1 MLLIPVSAVV
11 IWSASTIYEQQLQQ
25 LQQDATRLAATIAAH
40 VDQTDAAE
48 DQFLRDFVK
57 AIPLPDGSIVR
68 VEDDRGNVLVRHQ
81 AGPAYLELEAR
92 LGASRTTRHPWT
104 VTVGLPTALAQDRTS
119 AVYRRMILISGV
131 ATVVL
136 LIMEAWFARRFLR
149 SFFRLERAAD
159 RVGAGDLSTPAREPM
174 PTRELEHLRD
184 AFREMVVKLRD
195 AREAIARQVEE
206 ERRMRREVE
215 SLQQQVIRQERLAA
229 IGLLLSGIAHE
240 LNNPLQAISG
250 FAELL
255 QRDRDV
261 RPDVRADLALIQK
274 ESARASGIIRN
285 LSRFSRQQ
293 HSVPTTV
300 LLGDVV
306 SSVIELR
313 QRRLQ
318 EQGVT
323 FEIEERAT
331 RPVVAVL
338 TELQQVVLNF
348 VVNAEQAVAAAP
360 PSERRIRVRTS
371 DTADGVMLE
380 VEDSGPGVPPEHE
393 AKLFQPFFTT
403 KPVGEGT
410 GLGLSVSYGIVHSF
424 GGTIGY
430 SRSSLGGARF
440 YFELPP
446 LETPPRT

>member
-81 AGPAYLELEAR
+81 AGPAYLELETR
-92 LGASRTTRHPWT
+92 MGASRTTRHPWT

-174 PTRELEHLRD
+174 STRELEHLRD

-261 RPDVRADLALIQK
+261 RPDVRRPRDLTPC
-274 ESARASGIIRN
+274 R
-285 LSRFSRQQ
+285 
-293 HSVPTTV
+293 
-300 LLGDVV
+300 
-306 SSVIELR
+306 
-313 QRRLQ
+313 
-318 EQGVT
+318 
-323 FEIEERAT
+323 
-331 RPVVAVL
+331 
-338 TELQQVVLNF
+338 
-348 VVNAEQAVAAAP
+348 
-360 PSERRIRVRTS
+360 
-371 DTADGVMLE
+371 DG
-380 VEDSGPGVPPEHE
+380 
-393 AKLFQPFFTT
+393 
-403 KPVGEGT
+403 
-410 GLGLSVSYGIVHSF
+410 
-424 GGTIGY
+424 
-430 SRSSLGGARF
+430 RSS
-440 YFELPP
+440 
-446 LETPPRT
+446 PRS

>member
-1 MLLIPVSAVV
+1 MLLIPVSAVM
-11 IWSASTIYEQQLQQ
+11 IWSASTIYDQQLQQ
-25 LQQDATRLAATIAAH
+25 LQHDATTIAATIAAH
-40 VDQTDAAE
+40 VDQTDASE
-48 DQFLRDFVK
+48 DQFLLDFVK
-57 AIPLPDGSIVR
+57 AIPLEEGSIVR
-68 VEDDRGNVLVRHQ
+68 VEDERGAVILRHQ
-81 AGPAYLELEAR
+81 AGPAYIELEPR
-92 LGASRTTRHPWT
+92 IGTSKTTRQPWI
-104 VTVGLPTALAQDRTS
+104 VKVGLPTALAQKRT
-119 AVYRRMILISGV
+119 APVYQRMIYISGV

-136 LIMEAWFARRFLR
+136 LIMEAWFVRRFLR
-149 SFFRLERAAD
+149 SFVRLERAAD

-293 HSVPTTV
+293 HSAPSTV

-306 SSVIELR
+306 ASVIELR

-318 EQGVT
+318 EQGVSLVV
-323 FEIEERAT
+323 EEHAT

-348 VVNAEQAVAAAP
+348 VVNAEQAVSAARPA
-360 PSERRIRVRTS
+360 ERKIRIRTS
-371 DTADGVMLE
+371 DTADGVMIE

-446 LETPPRT
+446 LPMPSRS